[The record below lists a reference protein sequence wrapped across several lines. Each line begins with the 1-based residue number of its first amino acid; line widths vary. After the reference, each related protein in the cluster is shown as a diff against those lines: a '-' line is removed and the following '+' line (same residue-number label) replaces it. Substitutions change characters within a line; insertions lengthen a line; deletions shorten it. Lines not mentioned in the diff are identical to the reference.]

1 MSNPLASL
9 AHDVAVPALED
20 LDGRPHVLEA
30 DGALEVLLE
39 GRGQVWG
46 GAGAEAV
53 GRLLVLICQVVAALT

>member
-1 MSNPLASL
+1 MSNPLARL

-39 GRGQVWG
+39 GRGQVGG
-46 GAGAEAV
+46 GAGVEAV
-53 GRLLVLICQVVAALT
+53 GLLVLVGQVVTALT